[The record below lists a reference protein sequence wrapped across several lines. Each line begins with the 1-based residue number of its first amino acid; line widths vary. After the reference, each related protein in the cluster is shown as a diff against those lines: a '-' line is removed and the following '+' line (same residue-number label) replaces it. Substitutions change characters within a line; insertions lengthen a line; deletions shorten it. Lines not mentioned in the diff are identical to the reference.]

1 MKQIQS
7 MPDIWDDEPFWVMR
21 STVIGAFAQAAVRQS
36 PYICPPLLDVGIRQ
50 FDNAFTSEDCFET
63 NCQELR
69 SDIRKAFEKCPMVQD
84 WNVPKKGKHTVVFV
98 SRHESPMPDY
108 DFIDLGAMARNIA
121 HSVTLEEKY
130 NDLHG

>member
-7 MPDIWDDEPFWVMR
+7 MPDIWDDKSFWVMR

-36 PYICPPLLDVGIRQ
+36 PYICPVFIASGIRQ
-50 FDNAFTSEDCFET
+50 FNAGLICDDCFET

-69 SDIRKAFEKCPMVQD
+69 DLVREIIEKCPIVQG
-84 WNVPKKGKHTVVFV
+84 WNKPKKGKQTVVFV
-98 SRHESPMPDY
+98 SRHEQPQPDY
-108 DFIDLGAMARNIA
+108 DFIDLNAMARNIA